1 MEFKPEHH
9 DLDIHPIPKE
19 KAPLFINEPW
29 LIDGTLL
36 ELGIRRELL
45 KAPENQPDNIR
56 IYLPLDINREAILRR
71 LEEII
76 CRYGAATEANE
87 SSFCHDVRQVIAQF
101 EIYDQ
106 IWHIRCLE
114 EGRHSQEAIRLIQEI
129 IAHLQAIPDGCA
141 ERFPFELIEELE
153 NAYL

>member
-87 SSFCHDVRQVIAQF
+87 PSFCHDVRQVIAQF

-106 IWHIRCLE
+106 IWHIRCME
-114 EGRHSQEAIRLIQEI
+114 EDRHSQKAIRLVQEI
-129 IAHLQAIPDGCA
+129 IARLQAIPDGCA

>member
-87 SSFCHDVRQVIAQF
+87 SSFCHDVR
-101 EIYDQ
+101 
-106 IWHIRCLE
+106 
-114 EGRHSQEAIRLIQEI
+114 
-129 IAHLQAIPDGCA
+129 
-141 ERFPFELIEELE
+141 
-153 NAYL
+153 